1 MNSELRSLRAEV
13 SDLRDEVETL
23 RSELSKVRR
32 TVADIRL
39 GGFGGRDPIRE
50 TSEGSEDSYSVV
62 SEYPASSCA
71 AGVATGV
78 ATSGSV
84 VNRAPSPQ
92 SSAATPPCV
101 LTWREREEI
110 ADQIGNFI
118 ARSVAGL
125 HRGQSGRDK
134 VPLPSRLWVVI
145 RDYAGQIYS
154 PVKVVRS
161 WSSAKLLVKKG
172 ADCGDSI
179 FIGFASER
187 EGRRSIAVAGLSWP
201 QVIEA

>member
-1 MNSELRSLRAEV
+1 MCSGLDLAAPNCSVRATRSCMNSELRSLRAEV

-92 SSAATPPCV
+92 SSAATPPLCFD
-101 LTWREREEI
+101 L
-110 ADQIGNFI
+110 AG
-118 ARSVAGL
+118 AR
-125 HRGQSGRDK
+125 
-134 VPLPSRLWVVI
+134 
-145 RDYAGQIYS
+145 
-154 PVKVVRS
+154 
-161 WSSAKLLVKKG
+161 
-172 ADCGDSI
+172 GDSRSDWQLHCQV
-179 FIGFASER
+179 G
-187 EGRRSIAVAGLSWP
+187 GRLAPWP
-201 QVIEA
+201 EWP

>member
-1 MNSELRSLRAEV
+1 M
-13 SDLRDEVETL
+13 
-23 RSELSKVRR
+23 
-32 TVADIRL
+32 ADIRL
-39 GGFGGRDPIRE
+39 GGLGGRDSIRE

-71 AGVATGV
+71 VGAAPAE

-84 VNRAPSPQ
+84 VNRATSPQ
-92 SSAATPPCV
+92 SSVVTPPCV
-101 LTWREREEI
+101 LSWREREEI
-110 ADQIGNFI
+110 ADQIGHFI
-118 ARSVAGL
+118 ARPVAGV
-125 HRGQSGRDK
+125 HRGPSGRDK

-172 ADCGDSI
+172 QDCGDSI

-187 EGRRSIAVAGLSWP
+187 EGRRSMAVAGLNWP
-201 QVIEA
+201 QVIEP